1 MGILDRILRAGEG
14 KKLKALQGMVPDVN
28 AFEPQMQ
35 QLTDEQLQAKTGEF
49 RERLANGADLDD
61 IAIES
66 FAVTR
71 EAASRVI
78 GQRHF
83 DVQLMGGAALHFGW
97 VAEMKTGEGKT
108 LVSTVPAYLNGL
120 GGKGVHLVT
129 VNDYLAR
136 RDAEWMGRI
145 HRFLG
150 LEVGLII
157 PGFKASPAEKREQYA
172 ADITYGTNNEFGFDY
187 LRDNMAGRLADK
199 TQRGHNFAIVDEVDS
214 ILIDEARTPLI
225 ISGRVADAAKLYYRF
240 ASIVRSLRRDED
252 YEVEEDKRVVV
263 PLEAGIDKV
272 EAALGVDNIY
282 DEVQQNLVHQMQVA
296 LKAKE
301 LYKRDKDYIIQ
312 DGEVKIVDE
321 FTGRILE
328 GRRWSEGIHQAV
340 EAKEGVKI
348 KEENQTL
355 ATITLQNYFRM
366 YDKLSGMT
374 GTAATEAAEL
384 MSTYELGVVPIPT
397 NMPVGRVDQAD
408 LIYKGE
414 VAKFDAVADDI
425 AVRYE
430 KGQPVLI
437 GTVSV
442 EKSEYLARQLAQ
454 RGIPHEVLNA
464 KQHTREAMIV
474 TQAGRINAVTVATN
488 MAGRGVDILLGGNPE
503 GLARH
508 EVLKEGHPADVM
520 VDTFALPVPIEEMD
534 AEFQEA
540 RAKAMARYDELLAE
554 FKEECQAEGD
564 RIRQLGG
571 LYVIGSERH
580 ESRRIDNQLRGRAGR
595 QGDPGES
602 RFYLSLDD
610 ELMRLFAT
618 GALSYV
624 MNKALPDD
632 EAIEAKMV
640 TKAIERAQTTV
651 ETRNAE
657 IRKNV
662 LKYDEVM
669 NEQRKVIYAR
679 RDQILEGADLKAAA
693 MEYLAE
699 AVNALLETHCASAAD
714 DEWDLD
720 GLAKELKTFW
730 PSEID
735 ESRLEHCRGTDEM
748 YDVVMADATAYYA
761 RRETELGDK
770 VMREVERQVMLRI
783 IDQRWREHLEE
794 MDYLKEGI
802 NLRAMGQKDPLTEW
816 QREGYE
822 MFGLM
827 MKGIAQDFV
836 RYVMHVQVVQQPAA
850 PAAQVV
856 EQSGPAEPGTAPA
869 APAAS
874 SAPAAPRDRPAPVAP
889 AARAAAPANG
899 VQNLQTSSSDTVEVG
914 AFQRAAASAMAD
926 GEISAEL
933 AARSATAIPTTARG
947 RQAGRPAGKQET
959 VVKDEWS
966 KTPRNAPCP
975 CGSGKKFKMCHG
987 RD

>member
-1 MGILDRILRAGEG
+1 MSILDKILRAGEG
-14 KKLKALQGMVPDVN
+14 KKLKALQAIVPDIN
-28 AFEPQMQ
+28 ALGPDMTR
-35 QLTDEQLQAKTGEF
+35 LSDDELRAKTAEF
-49 RERLANGADLDD
+49 RQRVDNGASLDD
-61 IAIES
+61 LLVEA
-66 FAVTR
+66 FAVMR
-71 EAASRVI
+71 EAADRAI

-108 LVSTVPAYLNGL
+108 LVSTLPAYLNAL

-136 RDAEWMGRI
+136 FHAEWMGRI
-145 HRFLG
+145 HKFLG

-157 PGFKASPAEKREQYA
+157 PGFKDRPEEKRRNYA

-187 LRDNMAGRLADK
+187 LRDNMAQSLAAK
-199 TQRGHNFAIVDEVDS
+199 VQRGHNYCIVDEVDS

-225 ISGRVADAAKLYYRF
+225 ISGRIGDAAKLYYRF
-240 ASIVRSLRRDED
+240 ASIVRSLQRGVD

-263 PLEAGIDKV
+263 PLEEGIDKV
-272 EAALGVDNIY
+272 ESALGVDNLY
-282 DEVQQNLVHQMQVA
+282 DDVSANFVHQFTVA

-301 LYKRDKDYIIQ
+301 LYKRDKDYIVQ
-312 DGEVKIVDE
+312 GGEVKIVDE

-366 YDKLSGMT
+366 YDKLAGMT

-384 MSTYELGVVPIPT
+384 MNTYELGVVPIPT
-397 NMPVGRVDQAD
+397 NRPIQRADQAD

-414 VAKFDAVADDI
+414 VGKFKAIIDDI
-425 AVRYE
+425 AERHE
-430 KGQPVLI
+430 QGQPILV
-437 GTVSV
+437 GTISV
-442 EKSEYLARQLAQ
+442 EKSELLSRMMRQ

-464 KQHTREAMIV
+464 KQHTREAEIV
-474 TQAGRINAVTVATN
+474 AQAGRLGAVTVATN

-503 GLARH
+503 LLARQD
-508 EVLKEGHPADVM
+508 VLKEGFSADVM
-520 VDTFALPVPIEEMD
+520 VDDFALPRPVAEMPDDWREER
-534 AEFQEA
+534 E
-540 RAKAMARYDELLAE
+540 KAFARYDELLAE
-554 FKEECQAEGD
+554 YKVSCKEEGERVRA
-564 RIRQLGG
+564 LGG
-571 LYVIGSERH
+571 LYVVGSERH
-580 ESRRIDNQLRGRAGR
+580 DSRRIDNQLRGRSGR

-618 GALSYV
+618 GALQWA
-624 MNKALPDD
+624 MGRFEED

-651 ETRNAE
+651 EQKNAE

-669 NEQRKVIYAR
+669 NEQRRVIYLR
-679 RDQILEGADLKAAA
+679 RDQILEGEDLRAAA

-699 AVNALLETHCASAAD
+699 AVDAMIETHCQSVAT
-714 DEWDLD
+714 DEWDTD
-720 GLAKELKTFW
+720 GLAKEIALFW
-730 PSEID
+730 PSQLTPEG
-735 ESRLEHCRGTDEM
+735 LEAARDTDAL
-748 YDVVMADATAYYA
+748 YDVIMAEATAHYT
-761 RRETELGDK
+761 RREEEVGAEA
-770 VMREVERQVMLRI
+770 MREVERQVMLRI

-816 QREGYE
+816 QREGYQ
-822 MFGLM
+822 MFGGM

-836 RYVMHVQVVQQPAA
+836 RYVMHVQVVQQQQA
-850 PAAQVV
+850 PQL
-856 EQSGPAEPGTAPA
+856 QEPK
-869 APAAS
+869 
-874 SAPAAPRDRPAPVAP
+874 VL
-889 AARAAAPANG
+889 
-899 VQNLQTSSSDTVEVG
+899 NLQTSSSDDDAGQTGFDRARAVAVAEGDLPPEAAPAPATTGKPATVHKD
-914 AFQRAAASAMAD
+914 AF
-926 GEISAEL
+926 E
-933 AARSATAIPTTARG
+933 
-947 RQAGRPAGKQET
+947 
-959 VVKDEWS
+959 

-975 CGSGKKFKMCHG
+975 CGSGKKFKQCHG
-987 RD
+987 AA